1 MKGTT
6 AVLSFLIL
14 VTVLGSQARIM
25 QDTEARELLKAKHQ
39 LEIPV
44 LYLGVQDS
52 SDCCFSYMSRRIRCS
67 NFVDYFP
74 TSGGCIHSGVIFVT
88 NTGKRVCAKPSD
100 LRVQKCMLGLRSLY

>member
-25 QDTEARELLKAKHQ
+25 Q
-39 LEIPV
+39 
-44 LYLGVQDS
+44 GVQDS

-100 LRVQKCMLGLRSLY
+100 LRVQKCMLGLRSKAIQKI